1 MPRTLFD
8 QTLAPARKN
17 RRPFGTVTLSVMLHA
32 AALVVVLALQFT
44 SSIDGLIVASSTPV
58 FVVPPKLPPPPVV
71 TTPPVPVRRVVTPTP
86 APTITVTAPTVP
98 PDDFT
103 KSTSITP
110 AGPPVPAG
118 PIVGPIGT
126 GLGPLVQTGPGIP
139 MEKPPVPGPLRIGGS
154 ILPPTRLVYVPPV
167 YPSMAQTARIEGEV
181 ALEATIDEKGVVQN
195 LVVRQSVPLL
205 DRAAMDAVAR
215 WRYSPTLLNGQPV
228 SVIMLVRVKF
238 TLK

>member
-1 MPRTLFD
+1 MPRALFD
-8 QTLAPARKN
+8 QTLVPARKN

-32 AALVVVLALQFT
+32 GALVVVLALQFT

-71 TTPPVPVRRVVTPTP
+71 PPVAVQRVATPTP
-86 APTITVTAPTVP
+86 APVLNVTAAPTIP
-98 PDDFT
+98 PDGFT
-103 KSTSITP
+103 KSTSIAP
-110 AGPPVPAG
+110 AGPPAPTG
-118 PIVGPIGT
+118 PVVSQIGPG
-126 GLGPLVQTGPGIP
+126 GLGPLAQTGTGISLQ
-139 MEKPPVPGPLRIGGS
+139 KQPPPGPMRVGGS

-167 YPSMAQTARIEGEV
+167 YPSVAQTARIEGEV